1 MADVLFL
8 AIMLALFGASVL
20 FIHVCDRI
28 IGPDDDVVIGVS
40 SDESDDPE
48 GALAA

>member
-8 AIMLALFGASVL
+8 AIMIALLGVSVL
-20 FIHVCDRI
+20 FIHACDRI
-28 IGPDDDVVIGVS
+28 IGSDDDVVIGAT
-40 SDESDDPE
+40 SDETDDAE